1 MSIVVFHLEHTSM
14 GPEPKHLDFKDSELS
29 MALAHCDSL
38 RKRKGQVSHV
48 VISSEMSGVVG
59 LPGVSSVIDGKTPDG
74 HPYDWSKSG
83 RAGRFKASDVV
94 KIHKKAGDQ

>member
-1 MSIVVFHLEHTSM
+1 MSIVVFYLEHTSL
-14 GPEPKHLDFKDSELS
+14 GTESKHLDFKDSELS
-29 MALAHCDSL
+29 VALAHCDNL

-59 LPGVSSVIDGKTPDG
+59 LPGVSSVVDGKTPDG

-83 RAGRFKASDVV
+83 RAGRFKAADAVKTHLKASD
-94 KIHKKAGDQ
+94 Q